1 MTNPRVQ
8 EPLDLIEAGIFT
20 LNVETKAILE
30 DDDSPDTVVQLL
42 NSVRT
47 LRKALA
53 DIESSVEATAVQRLA
68 YGETQVGDLLVE
80 VRSSRKRSEWR
91 HDDLAWRV
99 CQDLAFDD
107 DGTQIDGVAEVVDK
121 VRNRL
126 LLCARPEWRMT
137 PLKDLGINPD
147 DYSLAGESR
156 KTVQITPAVT
166 E

>member
-1 MTNPRVQ
+1 MEPRVQ
-8 EPLDLIEAGIFT
+8 EPLDLIDAGIFS
-20 LNVETKAILE
+20 LNVETKAVLE
-30 DDDSPDTVVQLL
+30 DDDSPDTVVALL
-42 NSVRT
+42 NSIRT

-53 DIESSVEATAVQRLA
+53 DIESGVEATAVQRLA

-99 CQDLAFDD
+99 CQDLAFDS
-107 DGTQIDGVAEVVDK
+107 DGTEVDGWAQIVDK

-137 PLKDLGINPD
+137 PLKDLGIEPN
-147 DYSLAGESR
+147 DYCVAGESR
-156 KTVQITPAVT
+156 KTVTITAAVT